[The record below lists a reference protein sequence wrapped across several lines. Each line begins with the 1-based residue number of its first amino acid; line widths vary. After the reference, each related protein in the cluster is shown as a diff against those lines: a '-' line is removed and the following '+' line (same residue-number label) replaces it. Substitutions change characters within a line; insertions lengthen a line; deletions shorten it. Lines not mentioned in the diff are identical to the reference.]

1 MKLICKGKF
10 DGNPE
15 SLPHGEHRP
24 GAVIFKE
31 PETPKRLS
39 VIANVIALALTV
51 IFVVLLFLR
60 GGIRAYRFIGLI
72 LALLSMLPHELLH
85 AICFKNEVYLYTNL
99 KQGMLFIIGLE
110 DMSKA
115 SFVFMALLP
124 NIVFGFLPF
133 ILFLIFPQLG
143 ILGTLG
149 AFAIGMGAGDYINV
163 YNALTQMPKG
173 ARTYMYQFNSYWYM
187 PEPSGLQD

>member
-31 PETPKRLS
+31 PETPKKLA
-39 VIANVIALALTV
+39 VIANIIALS
-51 IFVVLLFLR
+51 FLR

-115 SFVFMALLP
+115 SFVFMSLLP

-149 AFAIGMGAGDYINV
+149 AFAIKRKSRKSLIRKKENLY
-163 YNALTQMPKG
+163 
-173 ARTYMYQFNSYWYM
+173 
-187 PEPSGLQD
+187 